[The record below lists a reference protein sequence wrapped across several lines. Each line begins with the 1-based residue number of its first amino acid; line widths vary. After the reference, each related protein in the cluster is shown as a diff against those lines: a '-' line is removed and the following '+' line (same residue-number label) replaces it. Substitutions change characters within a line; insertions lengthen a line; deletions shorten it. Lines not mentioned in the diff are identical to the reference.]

1 MCTPVSITSTF
12 SCQAGSGTDVCPVM
26 TQRPP
31 PRVLAV
37 PRPFHRGIAGSGLAE
52 LGSRADGL
60 ACIRRR
66 RHPPRPC
73 SRVNCPGFPDQGQV
87 SLMQSAI
94 SRAGIVSLLQGW
106 SKSCTVAF
114 STSADPRR
122 TGTSTRPSGLEGWS
136 DQYSRTASHAPDRR
150 SLAGFVCGTGGYR
163 CAKYH
168 RVRIR

>member
-1 MCTPVSITSTF
+1 MHSGVDHQHVLVPSGIGHGRVSCHDTAPPSTCPSCSTPVSPRYRWVRPRRTRL
-12 SCQAGSGTDVCPVM
+12 QSG
-26 TQRPP
+26 R
-31 PRVLAV
+31 
-37 PRPFHRGIAGSGLAE
+37 
-52 LGSRADGL
+52 
-60 ACIRRR
+60 
-66 RHPPRPC
+66 
-73 SRVNCPGFPDQGQV
+73 SRVYSTTSPPAATLLSSQLPRFPDQGQV